1 MKITSDRNLKEI
13 KILSTSIFKDNRGE
27 IWTKW
32 DKKKLKNISF
42 NLSKLTRSK
51 KMSLEVFMGI

>member
-1 MKITSDRNLKEI
+1 MKISSDKNLKEI

-51 KMSLEVFMGI
+51 KKCS